1 MPVCGITA
9 PSEYLHVSSSVKI
22 FSSSLITEGG
32 WVCGS
37 EVVLAF
43 GFLVGLG
50 AFGFFVGLG
59 GLGFLVGFGG
69 FGFFVGFGA
78 FCFFALASFSA
89 AFFALATE
97 RDGERERSREKSI
110 RDRITNWN
118 GFLRLVSFCDL

>member
-1 MPVCGITA
+1 MQMPVCGITA
-9 PSEYLHVSSSVKI
+9 PTEYLHVSSSVKI

-37 EVVLAF
+37 EVVVVF

-50 AFGFFVGLG
+50 AFGFFV

-78 FCFFALASFSA
+78 LCFFALASFSA
-89 AFFALATE
+89 AFLALAS
-97 RDGERERSREKSI
+97 EREMEREKERESI
-110 RDRITNWN
+110 RDRITNRN
-118 GFLRLVSFCDL
+118 GFLGLFCDL

>member
-1 MPVCGITA
+1 MPVCDITA
-9 PSEYLHVSSSVKI
+9 PTEYLHVSSSVRI
-22 FSSSLITEGG
+22 FSSSLVTEGG

-37 EVVLAF
+37 EVVVVF

-78 FCFFALASFSA
+78 LCFFALASFSA
-89 AFFALATE
+89 AFLALAS
-97 RDGERERSREKSI
+97 EREMEREKQ
-110 RDRITNWN
+110 RERKVLET
-118 GFLRLVSFCDL
+118 G